1 MKKSICILGSTGSI
15 GKSSLSLIGKNKKV
29 FSIDLLMANSNYK
42 LICKQIKKYQPKYFI
57 INNFKIY
64 LKIKNKF
71 KKKKIKILN
80 KINNV
85 RLKKKSDIVISS
97 ISGIAGLKPTLHM
110 IKFAKKILLANKESI
125 ICGWNLINKEL
136 KKNKTKIIP
145 VDSEH
150 YSLKLLLDNNQDE
163 IEKIYITASGGPFLN
178 SKKKKISVNDAIN
191 HPRWSMGKKIS
202 VDSATMINKV
212 LELQEARLLF
222 SKYKN
227 KIDIIIHPESL
238 IHAIIIFKNGLSKML
253 YHHPDMKIPLA
264 NAIFEKKVILKDILK
279 SKNNNYFFNKKFHFF
294 KTNDK
299 NFPAN
304 KFVNLINEFPS
315 SSIILNAGNE
325 ILVDLFLKKNIQFN
339 SIIKYLSSLLRDKNY
354 KKYAIK
360 KPKNINEILIIDSW
374 ARERVLKKVNI
385 K

>member
-1 MKKSICILGSTGSI
+1 M
-15 GKSSLSLIGKNKKV
+15 
-29 FSIDLLMANSNYK
+29 
-42 LICKQIKKYQPKYFI
+42 
-57 INNFKIY
+57 
-64 LKIKNKF
+64 
-71 KKKKIKILN
+71 
-80 KINNV
+80 
-85 RLKKKSDIVISS
+85 
-97 ISGIAGLKPTLHM
+97 KPTLHM
-110 IKFAKKILLANKESI
+110 IKFTKKILLANKESI
-125 ICGWNLINKEL
+125 ICGWSLISREL
-136 KKNKTKIIP
+136 KKNKTKVIP

-150 YSLKLLLDNNQDE
+150 FSLKLLLDNNRDE

-178 SKKKKISVNDAIN
+178 SKKKNISVNDAIN

-222 SKYKN
+222 SKYKK

-238 IHAIIIFKNGLSKML
+238 VHAIIIFKNGLSKML

-264 NAIFEKKVILKDILK
+264 NAIFDKKVILKDILK
-279 SKNNNYFFNKKFHFF
+279 SNNYDYFSNKKFHFF
-294 KTNDK
+294 KTNNK
-299 NFPAN
+299 NFPAI

-325 ILVDLFLKKNIQFN
+325 ILVDLFLKKNIQFK
-339 SIIKYLSSLLRDKNY
+339 SIIKYLSLLLRDKNY

-374 ARERVLKKVNI
+374 ARERILKKVNI

>member
-15 GKSSLSLIGKNKKV
+15 GKSSISLISKNKNL
-29 FSIDLLMANSNYK
+29 FSINVLMANSNYK
-42 LICKQIKKYQPKYFI
+42 LICEQIKKHKPKYFI
-57 INNFKIY
+57 INNYKIY

-71 KKKKIKILN
+71 KKRKIKILN
-80 KINNV
+80 NISSV

-110 IKFAKKILLANKESI
+110 IQFTKKILLANKESI
-125 ICGWNLINKEL
+125 ICGWGLISREL
-136 KKNKTKIIP
+136 KKNKTKVIP

-150 YSLKLLLDNNQDE
+150 FSLKLLLDNNQDE

-178 SKKKKISVNDAIN
+178 RKKKKISINDAIN

-227 KIDIIIHPESL
+227 KLDIIIHPESL
-238 IHAIIIFKNGLSKML
+238 IHAIVIFKNGLSKML

-264 NAIFEKKVILKDILK
+264 NAIFEKKVILKNILK
-279 SKNNNYFFNKKFHFF
+279 SNNNDYFHNKKFHFL
-294 KTNDK
+294 KTNNK
-299 NFPAN
+299 NFPAI
-304 KFVNLINEFPS
+304 KFINSINEFPS

-325 ILVDLFLKKNIQFN
+325 ILVDLFLKKIIQFN

-374 ARERVLKKVNI
+374 AREKVLKKVNI

>member
-15 GKSSLSLIGKNKKV
+15 GKSSISLISKNKKV

-42 LICKQIKKYQPKYFI
+42 LISEQIKKYQPKYFI
-57 INNFKIY
+57 INNYKIY

-71 KKKKIKILN
+71 RKTKIKILN
-80 KINNV
+80 NINDV
-85 RLKKKSDIVISS
+85 RLQKKSDIVISS

-110 IKFAKKILLANKESI
+110 IKFTKKILLANKESI
-125 ICGWNLINKEL
+125 ICGWNLISREL
-136 KKNKTKIIP
+136 KKNKTKVIP

-150 YSLKLLLDNNQDE
+150 FSLKLLLDNNQDE

-202 VDSATMINKV
+202 VDSATMVNKV

-227 KIDIIIHPESL
+227 KLDIIIHPESF

-253 YHHPDMKIPLA
+253 YHYPDMKIPLA
-264 NAIFEKKVILKDILK
+264 NAIFEKKTNLKNILKLK
-279 SKNNNYFFNKKFHFF
+279 NSDYFSNKKFHFL
-294 KTNDK
+294 KTNNK
-299 NFPAN
+299 NFPAI
-304 KFVNLINEFPS
+304 KFVNLIDKFPS

-325 ILVDLFLKKNIQFN
+325 ILVDLFLKKIIQFN

-374 ARERVLKKVNI
+374 ARERVLKKI
-385 K
+385 YLK